1 MKITQLE
8 ITQVLQAVHLFA
20 RILHCMVFF
29 ILCMYLVVLVG
40 KALHFI
46 DILLAWKAM
55 QLLIRAILKLSKL
68 LSQEIM
74 KVNTDI

>member
-1 MKITQLE
+1 
-8 ITQVLQAVHLFA
+8 
-20 RILHCMVFF
+20 
-29 ILCMYLVVLVG
+29 MYLLVLVG